1 MEIKNQQ
8 LQTKINDSL
17 QQNMGLE
24 TEIFN
29 LKNTPN
35 VDDIAGMYSYV
46 HNIGQLFQQL
56 THADNRFNL
65 E

>member
-1 MEIKNQQ
+1 MEIKIQQ
-8 LQTKINDSL
+8 LQTKIKDSL
-17 QQNMGLE
+17 EQNMGLE